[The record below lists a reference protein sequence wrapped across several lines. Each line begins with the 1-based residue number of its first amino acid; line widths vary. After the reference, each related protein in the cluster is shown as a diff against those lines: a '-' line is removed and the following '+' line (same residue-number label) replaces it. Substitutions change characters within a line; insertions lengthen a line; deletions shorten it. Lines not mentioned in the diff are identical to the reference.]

1 MGCVSGIVSKPIF
14 AMGAPHNT
22 CFGNDLADTA
32 VCDYLCFMEKI
43 FRPSPKSFKN
53 TFCVFHEVLPDRIA
67 GMPVQYDS
75 QSGSKYFYTKEGMY
89 RLSNHWGRLANS
101 KWRLEAMEP
110 ATDSKF
116 KIGFAAWNEF
126 YPDNAEEELYYLEA
140 NYDKRTVNYQ
150 HRNNPNFDSKAI
162 LRTSFDTAKRIKQ
175 IRNLFELTSWAKYFD
190 YEDID
195 ELRKG
200 IIDELIFTNK
210 TLEEIKREFV

>member
-1 MGCVSGIVSKPIF
+1 
-14 AMGAPHNT
+14 
-22 CFGNDLADTA
+22 
-32 VCDYLCFMEKI
+32 MEKI

-101 KWRLEAMEP
+101 KWRLEPMEQDCFFP
-110 ATDSKF
+110 TAIGTRNDSKF

-150 HRNNPNFDSKAI
+150 HRNNPKYDSKAI
-162 LRTSFDTAKRIKQ
+162 LRTSFATAKRIKQ

-190 YEDID
+190 YDDID
-195 ELRKG
+195 ALRRE
-200 IIDELIFTNK
+200 IIEELIFSNK
-210 TLEEIKREFV
+210 TLEEIKRGLV